1 MARMPRLDLPDVPQ
15 HIVQRGNNRGPC
27 FFQPADRRLYLE
39 LLGEY
44 AAATGVAVHAYVLM
58 TNHVHLLLT
67 PRSKGGASALMQA
80 LGRRYVYW
88 INKLRSRT
96 GGLFDGRFKSSLVQ
110 SDRHLLCC
118 HRYIELNPVR
128 AGMVTNPAD
137 YPWSSYRANA
147 MGKRDALIA
156 PHPVFMQ
163 LADAPAERQ
172 SIYRGFVAEGVPH
185 EEAEAIRTHLN
196 QGRAWGSADFQARV
210 EAAAGRRAR
219 LSPRGRPRREK
230 QSEQAEEIPAAEK
243 GSDPFSENAEKGSDP
258 FFEAIP

>member
-27 FFQPADRRLYLE
+27 FFEPADRRLYLE

-44 AAATGVAVHAYVLM
+44 AAAIGVSVHAYVLM

-67 PRSKGGASALMQA
+67 PCAKGDASALMQS

-96 GGLFDGRFKSSLVQ
+96 GGLFGGRFKSSLVQ
-110 SDRHLLCC
+110 SDRYLLCC

-128 AGMVTNPAD
+128 ARMVADPAD

-147 MGKRDALIA
+147 LGERDALIA
-156 PHPVFMQ
+156 PHSVFMQ
-163 LADAPAERQ
+163 LADAPGQRQ
-172 SIYRGFVAEGVPH
+172 SLYRGFVAEGVLD
-185 EEAEAIRTHLN
+185 EEAGAIRTHLN
-196 QGRAWGSADFQARV
+196 QGRAWGSADFQTRV
-210 EAAAGRRAR
+210 EAAAGRRAS
-219 LSPRGRPRREK
+219 LTPRGRPRKEK
-230 QSEQAEEIPAAEK
+230 EL
-243 GSDPFSENAEKGSDP
+243 AEKGSDP
-258 FFEAIP
+258 FFETIP